1 MPFLKESSDEI
12 DAYLRWLPPLCIG
25 AQAFLFTA
33 PAHAA
38 DKVCKLEIA
47 GNDLMQFDKKE
58 LTVAKDCTS
67 VEVTLKHTG
76 KLPAA
81 AMGHNWSAREDRG
94 RRRRVER
101 RVCRRASRRTTSR
114 PAMRAS
120 LRTRRS
126 IGGGQSATVTF
137 PTSKLKAGE
146 SYSYLC
152 TFPGHSA
159 LMKGTLKF
167 G

>member
-1 MPFLKESSDEI
+1 MKLMRSTLLL
-12 DAYLRWLPPLCIG
+12 AAVLG
-25 AQAFLFTA
+25 ANAFLFTA

-38 DKVCKLEIA
+38 DKVCKLEIG

-58 LTVAKDCTS
+58 LAVAKDCTS

-81 AMGHNWSAREDRG
+81 SMGHNWTLVKTSDVNGVANDGLSAGLPADYVKAG
-94 RRRRVER
+94 DARVIAHTK
-101 RVCRRASRRTTSR
+101 V
-114 PAMRAS
+114 
-120 LRTRRS
+120 
-126 IGGGQSATVTF
+126 IGGGQSTSVTF
-137 PTSKLKAGE
+137 PVSKLKAGE

-159 LMKGTLKF
+159 LMKGVLKF

>member
-1 MPFLKESSDEI
+1 MKLMRNTLL
-12 DAYLRWLPPLCIG
+12 AAAVIG
-25 AQAFLFTA
+25 ANAFLFAA
-33 PAHAA
+33 PAQAA

-47 GNDLMQFDKKE
+47 GNDLMQYDKKE
-58 LTVAKDCTS
+58 LAVAKDCTS

-81 AMGHNWSAREDRG
+81 SMGHNWTLVKTADVNAVANDGLSAGLPADYIKAG
-94 RRRRVER
+94 DKRVIAHTK
-101 RVCRRASRRTTSR
+101 VV
-114 PAMRAS
+114 
-120 LRTRRS
+120 
-126 IGGGQSATVTF
+126 GGGQSATVTF
-137 PTSKLKAGE
+137 PTSALKAGE
-146 SYSYLC
+146 SYTYLC

>member
-1 MPFLKESSDEI
+1 MKSMRT
-12 DAYLRWLPPLCIG
+12 YLAAAALLG
-25 AQAFLFTA
+25 VQVFLFTA

-47 GNDLMQFDKKE
+47 GTDLMQYDKKE

-81 AMGHNWSAREDRG
+81 AMGHNWTLVKTSDVTGVSNDGLSAGLPADYIKAG
-94 RRRRVER
+94 DARVIAHTK
-101 RVCRRASRRTTSR
+101 V
-114 PAMRAS
+114 
-120 LRTRRS
+120 

-152 TFPGHSA
+152 TFPGHAA

>member
-1 MPFLKESSDEI
+1 MKLTRTTLL
-12 DAYLRWLPPLCIG
+12 AAALLG
-25 AQAFLFTA
+25 VNAFLFTA
-33 PAHAA
+33 PAQAA
-38 DKVCKLEIA
+38 DKVCKLEIG
-47 GNDLMQFDKKE
+47 GNDLMQYDKKE

-81 AMGHNWSAREDRG
+81 SMGHNWTLVKTADVNAVANDGLSAGLPADYIKAG
-94 RRRRVER
+94 DARVIAHTK
-101 RVCRRASRRTTSR
+101 VV
-114 PAMRAS
+114 
-120 LRTRRS
+120 
-126 IGGGQSATVTF
+126 GGGQSATVTF
-137 PTSKLKAGE
+137 PVSKLKAGE

-159 LMKGTLKF
+159 LMKGVLKF